1 MVRKIIAIFLISMLM
16 LGMLH
21 TNVKADDTVNTDSY
35 DITKCVLYAQQD
47 TDAITINARNLSIN
61 GDVISGG

>member
-1 MVRKIIAIFLISMLM
+1 MVRKIIATFLISMLM

-35 DITKCVLYAQQD
+35 DITKCVLYAQ
-47 TDAITINARNLSIN
+47 
-61 GDVISGG
+61 